1 MLNTPANLKSLRL
14 ALLLVVLIAWFFR
27 FTWHGLTV
35 DFYSDD
41 LMNLHEALL
50 GLRGWRAALAVLWPL
65 THMNR
70 PLGELYYDAVYKCF
84 GLDPLA
90 FRVVSYLFMA
100 LNLVLA
106 FLLAR
111 RLAFSTEVAFLT
123 TLFWCYHHRLT
134 DIYFNNGTV
143 YDVIC
148 FTFYAAALWYYVGIR
163 QSGRDLRWYQAVVVV
178 LLFSA
183 ALNAK
188 EVAATLPVILII
200 FEIVYACPTGRR
212 PWRSSGA
219 LSAIL
224 ATLVLAG
231 IAAVVKPGP
240 DSDFYGNPAYR
251 QNFAWLQ
258 YLTNNGRFLDDLT
271 LHRHGFFS
279 PALTVGVLV
288 AVAILSL
295 ISRRKHLIFAALFA
309 IVTPLPV
316 SFIPARGFY
325 SVYIAYFGWALLAAG
340 WIVLARDCLWRLLVT
355 RAGLRSPAR
364 LRAVVPIA
372 TAVALM
378 FAFIRWQ
385 KRDPIV
391 FDTNFRKDAARE
403 RIRLTILDL
412 QRVRP
417 CPPRG
422 GRVLFLHDRWPAG
435 QYGAVFAARLVCND
449 PDLAVDLAWI
459 LEDYHKPIDASKY
472 NYVIDYRD
480 GQIVVGSPPRL

>member
-1 MLNTPANLKSLRL
+1 MLNKPANLRSLRL
-14 ALLLVVLIAWFFR
+14 ALLLMILIAWFFR
-27 FTWHGLTV
+27 FTWQGLTA

-41 LMNLHEALL
+41 LMNLHEAFL
-50 GLRGWRAALAVLWPL
+50 GLRGWKAALAVVWPL
-65 THMNR
+65 TQMNR
-70 PLGELYYDAVYKCF
+70 PVGALYYDLVYKCF

-90 FRVVSYLFMA
+90 FRLVTYLFMV

-106 FLLAR
+106 FFLAR

-123 TLFWCYHHRLT
+123 ALFWCYHHRLV

-148 FTFYAAALWYYVGIR
+148 FTFYAAALWYYIGIR
-163 QSGRDLRWYQAVVVV
+163 QRGGDLRWYQAVLVV
-178 LLFSA
+178 LVFSA

-188 EVAATLPVILII
+188 EVAATFPVILII
-200 FEIVYACPTGRR
+200 FEIVYASPGGRR
-212 PWRSSGA
+212 PWRSPGA
-219 LSAIL
+219 VSVIL
-224 ATLVLAG
+224 ATLLLAG
-231 IAAVVKPGP
+231 IATIVKPGP

-251 QNFAWLQ
+251 QDFSWLH
-258 YLTNNGRFLDDLT
+258 YLKNNGSFLDDLT

-279 PALTVGVLV
+279 PALTGGVLV
-288 AVAILSL
+288 AVAILSIL
-295 ISRRKHLIFAALFA
+295 SRRKHLIFAALFA

-325 SVYIAYFGWALLAAG
+325 SVYIAYFGWALLASG
-340 WIVLARDCLWRLLVT
+340 WIVLARDWLWPYPVRLK
-355 RAGLRSPAR
+355 
-364 LRAVVPIA
+364 AVVPIA

-422 GRVLFLHDRWPAG
+422 GKVLFLNDRWPAG
-435 QYGAVFAARLVCND
+435 EYGAVFAARLVCND

-459 LEDYHKPIDASKY
+459 LADYHKPIEASKY
-472 NYVIDYRD
+472 NYVIDYRG
-480 GQIVVGSPPRL
+480 GQIAVVSPPRR